1 MDSPQSLPDVD
12 KSGYRVEMLDIKQRF
27 GDTTVLHGVSLQLKA
42 GEIHSLVGQNGA
54 GKSTLMKI
62 LGGIYPDH
70 GGRILIDGV
79 ERRMHSPREAGTHG
93 VGTIYQELSL
103 IPGLSVAENIVLGM
117 ETGLTYSPRRTRAF
131 AAKVIA
137 TVPMLS
143 VLPLD
148 VSVGSLSTGMQ
159 QRVEIAKALSRDLR
173 VLVMDEPTARL
184 SGPERDDLRNLVLQ
198 VADKGITVI
207 YISHFLE
214 EIFATC
220 HNVTVLRNGRVVTQ
234 GSVDSFTPSSLT
246 RVMLGEV
253 LAAEE
258 LDAGHDD
265 RLVSDTPVLQLIGV
279 TGPRI
284 TDVDLS
290 IRKGEVVGL
299 AGLVG
304 SGRTRLAKTVVGA
317 EPIVTGDVVVGGSK
331 RTVRFHSP
339 RDALRKGIVMIPE
352 NRKTEGIIGSATAR
366 SNMVGMAL
374 DRGYTTKGLI
384 RRKALRR
391 ATSAMFAKLE
401 IRPTKPELD
410 GRAFSGG
417 NQQKLLMARAL
428 LASPDLIV
436 ADQPTAGVDVGTK
449 SQIHHL
455 IAAGATAGTSFLV
468 VSDDLEELLALCDR
482 VLVLRHGR
490 IIAER
495 RRSELNRQ
503 KLVDAISSEDQ
514 TDSTGIT
521 TTQ

>member
-1 MDSPQSLPDVD
+1 MSSPQILPDVD
-12 KSGYRVEMLDIKQRF
+12 DPGYRVQMLNIKQRF
-27 GDTTVLHGVSLQLKA
+27 GDTTVLHGVSLQLRA

-62 LGGIYPDH
+62 LGGIHPDH
-70 GGRILIDGV
+70 EGRIVIDGV

-117 ETGLTYSPRRTRAF
+117 ETGLTYSPRRTRAS
-131 AAKVIA
+131 AADVIA
-137 TVPMLS
+137 KVPMLS

-148 VSVGSLSTGMQ
+148 VPAGSLSTGMQ

-184 SGPERDDLRNLVLQ
+184 SGPERDDLRRLVLQ
-198 VADKGITVI
+198 LARNGITII

-220 HNVTVLRNGRVVTQ
+220 HNLTVLRNGQIVTQ
-234 GSVDSFTPSSLT
+234 GAVDSFSLSSLT
-246 RVMLGEV
+246 RAMLGEV

-265 RLVSDTPVLQLIGV
+265 RPISDTCVLQLAGV
-279 TGPRI
+279 TGPRV

-290 IRKGEVVGL
+290 IHRGEVVGL

-317 EPIVTGDVVVGGSK
+317 EPIISGDVMVGASK
-331 RTVRFHSP
+331 RPVRFSSP
-339 RDALRKGIVMIPE
+339 RDALRNGIVMIPE

-366 SNMVGMAL
+366 SNMEGMAL
-374 DRGYTTKGLI
+374 DRGYATNGII
-384 RRKALRR
+384 RRKSLQR
-391 ATSAMFAKLE
+391 ATNAMFTKLE
-401 IRPTKPELD
+401 IRPAKPELD

-428 LASPDLIV
+428 LAQPDLIV

-455 IAAGATAGTSFLV
+455 IEGGAAAGTSFLV
-468 VSDDLEELLALCDR
+468 VSDDLEELLVLCDR
-482 VLVLRHGR
+482 ILVLRHGR

-503 KLVDAISSEDQ
+503 KLVDAISSEDE
-514 TDSTGIT
+514 TDIGGIA